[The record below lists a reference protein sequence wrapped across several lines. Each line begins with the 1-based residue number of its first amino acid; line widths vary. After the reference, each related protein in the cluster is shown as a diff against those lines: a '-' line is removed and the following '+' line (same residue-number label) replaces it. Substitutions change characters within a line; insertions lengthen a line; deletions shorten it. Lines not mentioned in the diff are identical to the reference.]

1 MGLNEEVHDL
11 YDAEVPTITFLP
23 SGTVVEVQPGTTVF
37 HAAASAEIAIPS
49 QCGGK
54 CACAL
59 CCVKLVSGEGLVSPM
74 RWEEEGHLGNVFFL
88 TRQRLSCQLKV
99 FGDVVVEVVEPPA
112 KERQRGRYL
121 PLSLIRKREKMEEEE
136 ELRRVRASARASDSP
151 AGNTA
156 GSSNRPGSGRPAP
169 THRSDRK
176 RQRSRRGRNP
186 GAPRPGDHRPPPG
199 KKKKES

>member
-1 MGLNEEVHDL
+1 M
-11 YDAEVPTITFLP
+11 PTITFLP
-23 SGTVVEVQPGTTVF
+23 SGTVIEVQPGTTVF
-37 HAAASAEIAIPS
+37 HAAAEAEVAIPS

-59 CCVKLVSGEGLVSPM
+59 CCVKLVSGEGLVSPL

-112 KERQRGRYL
+112 KERQRGRYI

-136 ELRRVRASARASDSP
+136 ELRRVRGSAKAPGAPSE
-151 AGNTA
+151 TA
-156 GSSNRPGSGRPAP
+156 RPTARPGSGRPAAQRR
-169 THRSDRK
+169 TDRK
-176 RQRSRRGRNP
+176 RRRSGRGRNP